1 MQQHTDIR
9 GWPVD
14 DDVISSVEKLAAAL
28 GRKPRSLHYLLNAG
42 LRDACKAAD
51 GTYSLELAQAW
62 LAEHGKGGKSDP
74 LAPLKKKQL
83 RAKIA
88 ISTEDLLSK
97 RQKREVAAGNLIYRD
112 EVLGDFSDLLGHAR
126 PLLDALPDEV
136 AKECPLEVR
145 VQVLELVKHA
155 VERYFHRLA
164 TWRPKS
170 TDESDSAGSSAA
182 L

>member
-1 MQQHTDIR
+1 M
-9 GWPVD
+9 D
-14 DDVISSVEKLAAAL
+14 DDVISSVEALAAAL
-28 GRKPRSLHYLLNAG
+28 GRKPRSLHYLLNDG
-42 LRDACKAAD
+42 LRDACKSPD
-51 GTYSLELAQAW
+51 GTYSLSLAQQW
-62 LAEHGKGGKSDP
+62 LSEHGKTAKSDP

-88 ISTEDLLSK
+88 ISAEDLLAK
-97 RQKREVAAGNLIYRD
+97 RLKREVAAGQLIYRD
-112 EVLGDFSDLLGHAR
+112 EVLGDFSNLLGHAR

-164 TWRPKS
+164 TWRPKG
-170 TDESDSAGSSAA
+170 TDESDPAGGSAA